1 MASQEVSHLDYKQ
14 HSANASVVA
23 ASSVNDSM
31 SAASFNG
38 DDRPVVGRSRL
49 VSKDQ
54 PTGEKKKQVRLPDGA
69 LTDPNSIYRKLYN
82 RSLEFFLWVIDKEPA
97 PYVFKLHVQAE
108 TQKEIKVNTVRR
120 SVQAL
125 IPRSQNN
132 KKPAKVQAQF
142 FVKKK

>member
-1 MASQEVSHLDYKQ
+1 
-14 HSANASVVA
+14 
-23 ASSVNDSM
+23 M

-54 PTGEKKKQVRLPDGA
+54 PTGEKRKQVRLPDGA

-97 PYVFKLHVQAE
+97 PYVFKLHV
-108 TQKEIKVNTVRR
+108 
-120 SVQAL
+120 
-125 IPRSQNN
+125 
-132 KKPAKVQAQF
+132 
-142 FVKKK
+142 